1 MQAESDTIIGQDR
14 GLKAVFRTL
23 QRVAPTESTVL
34 VTGESGTGKEL
45 VVHYLHAQSR
55 RRNKPFVPVNCGAIP
70 RDLLESELFG
80 HEKGAFTG
88 AVSSHQGRFQTADHG
103 TIFLDEIGELELS
116 LQAKILR
123 VLQEHEIEPV
133 GSRKPVSVDVRVV
146 AATNRDLEKMVAEGK
161 FREDLFYRL
170 QVIPVHLPPLRE
182 RGDDVMDL
190 ARFFMHKFC
199 QRDNR
204 PEIAISDEVCSIF
217 KKYAWP
223 GNVRE
228 LQNYMERM
236 AVLVEGDELRAED
249 LPDKV
254 LRSVGLAA
262 DGSPEEKPSCAVA
275 SAAEGASLPAHGAQP
290 QDAGQQDVQSAPVQS
305 APIQP
310 VLCKEGCVQPSL
322 QEFEKTG
329 LGLREFLESIELS
342 LMKEA
347 MVQEQGS
354 HAKAAIRLGLKRT
367 TLIEKLKRAGRAEG
381 RQEPD

>member
-1 MQAESDTIIGQDR
+1 MHEESDTIIGQDR

-199 QRDNR
+199 QRDSR
-204 PEIAISDEVCSIF
+204 PEIAFSDEVCSIF

-254 LRSVGLAA
+254 LRSVGALAEQAPAAA
-262 DGSPEEKPSCAVA
+262 DSSCA
-275 SAAEGASLPAHGAQP
+275 GAPGILEQGVQP
-290 QDAGQQDVQSAPVQS
+290 QG

-310 VLCKEGCVQPSL
+310 VVCKEGCVQPSL

-329 LGLREFLESIELS
+329 LGLREFLEAIELS

-347 MVQEQGS
+347 MMQEQGS

-367 TLIEKLKRAGRAEG
+367 TLIEKLKRAARAEG
-381 RQEPD
+381 QQAPG

>member
-1 MQAESDTIIGQDR
+1 MHEEPDTIIGQDS

-55 RRNKPFVPVNCGAIP
+55 RKNKPFVPVNCGAIP

-103 TIFLDEIGELELS
+103 TIFLDEIGELELP

-182 RGDDVMDL
+182 RGGDVMDL

-199 QRDNR
+199 QRDSR
-204 PEIAISDEVCSIF
+204 PEIAFSDEVCSIF

-236 AVLVEGDELRAED
+236 AVLVEGDEIRAED

-254 LRSVGLAA
+254 LRSVGALAEQA
-262 DGSPEEKPSCAVA
+262 PAAPDSSCA
-275 SAAEGASLPAHGAQP
+275 GAPGILEQGAQP
-290 QDAGQQDVQSAPVQS
+290 PCRQPHDDLAQCVQPQG

-310 VLCKEGCVQPSL
+310 VVCKRGCVQPSL
-322 QEFEKTG
+322 PEFEKTG
-329 LGLREFLESIELS
+329 LGLREFLEAIELS

-347 MVQEQGS
+347 MRQEQGS

-367 TLIEKLKRAGRAEG
+367 TLIEKLKRAARAEG
-381 RQEPD
+381 QQAPG